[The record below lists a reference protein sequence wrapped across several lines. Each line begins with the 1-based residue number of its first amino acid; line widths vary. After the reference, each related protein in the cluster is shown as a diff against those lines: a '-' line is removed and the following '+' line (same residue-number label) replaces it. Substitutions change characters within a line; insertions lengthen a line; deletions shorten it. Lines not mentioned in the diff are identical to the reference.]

1 MKTWLSIL
9 GMTVLTTSLL
19 QAHSILPTKPIPLPD
34 PIPPI
39 LFPNGQSLLIPT
51 CEVGI
56 SYLGG
61 NAGQVENRVGTSGVI
76 SPRSTSGPSQGQILT
91 APLPWVNGFELNI
104 VGSTAGL
111 GFNTIALNYSIL
123 TGNSS
128 TSTVTSDAANPNI
141 LPAFALNNATGE
153 TNLVV
158 GVSSTYSMP
167 TFQDATLTFSKSLLM
182 NPYLSVM
189 FITGLHGFALNHTL
203 NVQYTDT
210 STGLTSLTMQEISY
224 GAGPLVGFI
233 TSKKFTEGFALRGV
247 FAASAP
253 LSNNSLTQSD
263 SYLLDKIKTY
273 GYNTKST
280 AKLSQYFVA
289 HLDLE
294 LVFRTMHFLALSVD
308 TVLAWH
314 VKQYLNISYLTA
326 MSNNQNAAPST
337 IQTDT
342 VRLGILF
349 TF

>member
-1 MKTWLSIL
+1 MKKWLS
-9 GMTVLTTSLL
+9 TVGIAVLATSLI
-19 QAHSILPTKPIPLPD
+19 QAHSILPVKPVPLPD

-39 LFPNGQSLLIPT
+39 LFPNGQSFLIPT
-51 CEVGI
+51 CEVGV

-61 NAGQVENRVGTSGVI
+61 NAGQIENRVGTSGVI
-76 SPRSTSGPSQGQILT
+76 ETRTASGPSEGQILT
-91 APLPWVNGFELNI
+91 APVPWVNGFELNF

-111 GFNTIALNYSIL
+111 GFNTIALNYTLL
-123 TGNSS
+123 TGNS
-128 TSTVTSDAANPNI
+128 TTNTVTSDAASPNI
-141 LPAFALNNATGE
+141 LPSFALNNATGA
-153 TNLVV
+153 TDLVV

-182 NPYLSVM
+182 NPYLSVL
-189 FITGLHGFALNHTL
+189 FLTGLHGFALNHTL

-210 STGLTSLTMQEISY
+210 SAGITSLTMQEVSY
-224 GAGPLVGFI
+224 GAGPLIGFI
-233 TSKKFTEGFALRGV
+233 TSKKFTEGFAIRGV

-263 SYLLDKIKTY
+263 SYLLGTSKTY
-273 GYNTKST
+273 GYNTTSST
-280 AKLSQYFVA
+280 QLSQYFVA

-294 LVFRTMHFLALSVD
+294 LVFRTLHFLSLSVD

-342 VRLGILF
+342 LRLGILF
-349 TF
+349 NF